1 MPYLSTLQTTADRF
15 RVTLRT
21 VSRWRSAGVDTED
34 VVGAAEHLLKLRNPS
49 RAAMRAV
56 HDLLLAELLKPIS
69 KNQPTK

>member
-1 MPYLSTLQTTADRF
+1 L
-15 RVTLRT
+15 
-21 VSRWRSAGVDTED
+21 VSV
-34 VVGAAEHLLKLRNPS
+34 AEYFLKIRNPS